1 MSEYGD
7 ELADIDDVDDL
18 LDDELDIDDDVVSD
32 DLDDVEDDDDDYE
45 DATVDEIDFVAA
57 LYREDGLPNVAPM
70 AFALANDLDDLI
82 TMLRRFPG
90 DAGATGVVSI
100 NGEFFVIARV
110 RGRDVRVLL
119 SDSVAA
125 NDWPIARDVADFL
138 GVDIPGEDD
147 DPEPMGDLGLFA
159 DVGLREFDM
168 ETIIGDYD
176 EDSDEMIR
184 RIVKKLGYEK
194 PFAAVIRDAD

>member
-1 MSEYGD
+1 MSDYED

-32 DLDDVEDDDDDYE
+32 DFDDGDDDDDYE

-57 LYREDGLPNVAPM
+57 LYREDGLPQVAPM
-70 AFALANDLDDLI
+70 AFALANDLHDLI

-90 DAGATGVVSI
+90 DAGATGIVSI

-119 SDSVAA
+119 SDGVAA

-138 GVDIPGEDD
+138 GSDIPDEDE
-147 DPEPMGDLGLFA
+147 DPEPMGDLGLFS

-168 ETIIGDYD
+168 ETIIGDHD
-176 EDSDEMIR
+176 DDSEEMVR
-184 RIVKKLGYEK
+184 RIVKRLGYEQ
-194 PFAAVIRDAD
+194 PFSAAIVTED